1 MDRTPT
7 PPLPPSP
14 REEFAAELTRLR
26 EKADLTVRAV
36 AALVD
41 APGAHSTVGGWF
53 AGQNLPS
60 IGSLPL
66 FRQVLR
72 VCGVTEPAETERWLE
87 TLAELRRS
95 RVPRAA
101 RGVVPYRGLA
111 GFEERHAE
119 WFFGRDRLR
128 DTVVERILEEG
139 AAVPRL
145 LVGAS
150 GSGKSS
156 LLRAGV
162 LPVLRSEHGFTPCL
176 LTPGRNPLAALAS
189 AVAAL
194 TGTEEPGADAPEPIA
209 LAARVRDFAARES
222 VRVVVAVD
230 QFEEVFTACQ
240 DAGER
245 ERFLRCLAALPAPG
259 VRVAGCL
266 RADFYTDALGE
277 PALAAALQSGQT
289 VVGALTEEEIRAV
302 VTGPAVKAGLTVDEG
317 FVDLLLADLRDS
329 GAGALP
335 LLSHALLSTW
345 ERGRGTALTIADYR
359 AGGGISA
366 AISATAEEAY
376 AGLSEPQRS
385 LARVLFLRMVTVG
398 DGAPDTR
405 RLLPLPE
412 AAGPGDPAG
421 RQRAGQVY
429 DVLERFV
436 DRRLVTLDADGAQ
449 ITHEALLTAWPR
461 LHRWIDTDRAGHL
474 VWQELTRD
482 AERWLAQHRE
492 PSLLYRGA
500 RLAVAAG
507 WAEQSGRGPELTVRE
522 NSFLA
527 ESRAAEEMRARRERQ
542 RTRRLRQLLVLLSAL
557 VVLSGLL
564 TGVAV
569 VQRRDAERQ
578 QAVALSRLVAARAE
592 RLRGSD
598 LALAAQLSLVAY
610 RTAPT
615 AEARSALMDASA
627 LPAVTRILA
636 FRGVVQAVALSPDG
650 HTLAAGGLDR
660 QVALWDVRD
669 PQRPRELGTAPHAFG
684 DTVYALAFSPDGRR
698 LAAGA
703 GDGTVRVWEPSG
715 SAEARVLTGPESAV
729 YGVAFAPD
737 GRTLAAAGA
746 DGGVYLWRDTA
757 TAPTTGT
764 GPGNGTAAGAGT
776 PAGTGATAGT
786 GSEAGTAAGAGAP
799 AGTGATA
806 GTGTG
811 TGAAAG
817 GAAGGPERLAGFTGP
832 VHAVAFRPGGA
843 TLAAGGADGS
853 VRLWDT
859 SAPGLPAPYA
869 EALTGAAG
877 PVFGLAFTSDG
888 TRLAAASQDRSTR
901 VWAVPGPREAPAA
914 PEVLGGA
921 PAVPDGPASYVNAVG
936 FGPDGQW
943 MATGSADN
951 QVRLYQAGSRTPAGV
966 FPHPGP
972 VTALSFLPG
981 GQGLVTGAADGTVRL
996 WRLPSRPLRGF
1007 QGTVNAIGFSPDARL
1022 LAVAAKDVQLWDVS
1036 DPWTPRPVGPPLTN
1050 ATAFSGTVSFTP
1062 DGRTLAVG
1070 GREGKVWLWDLTRQ
1084 DRAVPYGEPLEGG
1097 TGTIQSA
1104 VFDRAGGRLAVGS
1117 EGRTVRIFDT
1127 REPARPRLSAELTE
1141 PTNYVYSVA
1150 FSPDGRRLAAG
1161 TVDKQ
1166 VLVWRLPSDGGA
1178 PAPEATLRGPGS
1190 YVMSVAFSPD
1200 SRTLAAGTA
1209 DRDVWLWDVS
1219 GHRPVSAG
1227 PPLTGPSSYVY
1238 ALSFSPAGGTLA
1250 AASTDNTVWLWNT
1263 TDISRP
1269 EPKAVL
1275 SGLRGKAYAIAHSP
1289 DGRSLAAG
1297 GSGPEALLWTT
1308 DEEAVRSRIC
1318 ERAGS
1323 EITRQE
1329 WAHLV
1334 PGLPYAPPCR

>member
-1 MDRTPT
+1 MDDTPT
-7 PPLPPSP
+7 PPSPPSP

-36 AALVD
+36 AARVD
-41 APGAHSTVGGWF
+41 APGAHSTLGGWF

-66 FRQVLR
+66 FRQVLK
-72 VCGVTEPAETERWLE
+72 VCGVTGPEEIDRWLE
-87 TLAELRRS
+87 TLAELRRT

-101 RGVVPYRGLA
+101 RGAVPYRGLA
-111 GFEERHAE
+111 GFEERHAA

-128 DTVVERILEEG
+128 DTVVEQLL
-139 AAVPRL
+139 APDADVPRL

-156 LLRAGV
+156 LLRAAV
-162 LPVLRSEHGFTPCL
+162 LPVLRAEHGFTPCL
-176 LTPGRNPLAALAS
+176 LTPGRNPLTALAD
-189 AVAAL
+189 AVDAL
-194 TGTEEPGADAPEPIA
+194 TGAEEAEEAAAGAPDVDALI
-209 LAARVRDFAARES
+209 ARVRGFAADRAAG
-222 VRVVVAVD
+222 RVIVAVD
-230 QFEEVFTACQ
+230 QFEDVFTVCRDVA
-240 DAGER
+240 ER
-245 ERFLRCLAALPAPG
+245 ERFLRCLTALPPAG
-259 VRVAGCL
+259 IRVVGCL
-266 RADFYTDALGE
+266 RADFYPDALGE
-277 PALAAALQSGQT
+277 PALAAALQNGQT
-289 VVGALTEEEIRAV
+289 VVGALSEEEIRAV
-302 VTGPAVKAGLTVDEG
+302 VTGPAAMAGLAVDEG

-335 LLSHALLSTW
+335 LLSHALLTTW

-359 AGGGISA
+359 AGGGMSA
-366 AISATAEEAY
+366 AVSATAEEAY
-376 AGLSEPQRS
+376 AGLTGPQRS
-385 LARVLFLRMVTVG
+385 LARVLFLRMVAVG
-398 DGAPDTR
+398 DGGPDTR

-412 AAGPGDPAG
+412 GAGIVDLAGPGNPADG
-421 RQRAGQVY
+421 HRAGEVY

-449 ITHEALLTAWPR
+449 ITHEALLTTWPR
-461 LHRWIDTDRAGHL
+461 LRRWVDTDRAGHL

-482 AERWLAQHRE
+482 AERWLAQDRE

-500 RLAVAAG
+500 RLAVAAS

-522 NSFLA
+522 ASFLA
-527 ESRAAEEMRARRERQ
+527 ESRAAEEQRALRERE
-542 RTRRLRQLLVLLSAL
+542 RTRRLRQLLVMLSVL
-557 VVLSGLL
+557 VALSGLL

-669 PQRPRELGTAPHAFG
+669 PRSPRELGTAPQEFG

-703 GDGTVRVWEPSG
+703 GDGSVRVWDT
-715 SAEARVLTGPESAV
+715 SATGPARVLTGPRSAV
-729 YGVAFAPD
+729 YGLAFAPD
-737 GRTLAAAGA
+737 GHTLAAAAA
-746 DGGVYLWRDTA
+746 DGGVYLWPEPASAA
-757 TAPTTGT
+757 T
-764 GPGNGTAAGAGT
+764 
-776 PAGTGATAGT
+776 TAG
-786 GSEAGTAAGAGAP
+786 GAP
-799 AGTGATA
+799 G
-806 GTGTG
+806 
-811 TGAAAG
+811 AAG
-817 GAAGGPERLAGFTGP
+817 GADTAPVRLAGFTGA

-859 SAPGLPAPYA
+859 SAPGAPTPYTA
-869 EALTGAAG
+869 VLAGAAG
-877 PVFGLAFTSDG
+877 PVFGLAFTPDG
-888 TRLAAASQDRSTR
+888 ARLAAASQDRSTR
-901 VWAVPGPREAPAA
+901 VWAVPGARGSPTD

-921 PAVPDGPASYVNAVG
+921 PAVPDGPASYVNAVAYS
-936 FGPDGQW
+936 PDGQW
-943 MATGSADN
+943 TATGSADN
-951 QVRLYQAGSRTPAGV
+951 QVRLYPAGSRTPAAV

-981 GQGLVTGAADGTVRL
+981 GQSLVTGAADGAVRL
-996 WRLPSRPLRGF
+996 WQVPSRPLRGF
-1007 QGTVNAIGFSPDARL
+1007 QGTVNAIGFSPDGRL

-1050 ATAFSGTVSFTP
+1050 TTAFSGTVSFTP

-1070 GREGKVWLWDLTRQ
+1070 GREGKVWLWDLTRPE
-1084 DRAVPYGEPLEGG
+1084 RAVPYGEPLAGG

-1104 VFDRAGGRLAVGS
+1104 VFDRSGGALAVGS
-1117 EGRTVRIFDT
+1117 EGRTVRLWDT

-1166 VLVWRLPSDGGA
+1166 VLLWRLPGPDGA
-1178 PAPEATLRGPGS
+1178 PALEATLRGPGS

-1200 SRTLAAGTA
+1200 GRTLAAGTA
-1209 DRDVWLWDVS
+1209 DRDVWRWDV
-1219 GHRPVSAG
+1219 GGGKPVAAG

-1238 ALSFSPAGGTLA
+1238 ALSFHPTGGTLA
-1250 AASTDNTVWLWNT
+1250 AASTDSTVWLWNT
-1263 TDISRP
+1263 TGAAAP
-1269 EPKAVL
+1269 APKAVL

-1289 DGRSLAAG
+1289 DGRTLAAG
-1297 GSGPEALLWTT
+1297 GSGPEVLLWTT
-1308 DEEAVRSRIC
+1308 DEETAGSRIC

>member
-36 AALVD
+36 AARVD
-41 APGAHSTVGGWF
+41 APGAHTTVGGWF

-66 FRQVLR
+66 FRQVLH
-72 VCGVTEPAETERWLE
+72 VCGVSEPAETERWIE
-87 TLAELRRS
+87 TLAELRRT
-95 RVPRAA
+95 RVPRAVHA
-101 RGVVPYRGLA
+101 AVPYRGLA

-128 DTVVERILEEG
+128 DTVVAQLLADGAIVAGG
-139 AAVPRL
+139 AAVPVPRL

-162 LPVLRSEHGFTPCL
+162 LPVLRAAHGFVPCL
-176 LTPGRNPLAALAS
+176 FTPGRHPLAALAS
-189 AVAAL
+189 AVDAL
-194 TGTEEPGADAPEPIA
+194 TGPQETAPTAEASGAPPAVPDDPDAPGTPDPLA
-209 LAARVRDFAARES
+209 LAARVRSFAARQS

-230 QFEEVFTACQ
+230 QFEEVFTVCR
-240 DAGER
+240 DAAER
-245 ERFLRCLAALPAPG
+245 ERFLRCLAALPAPD
-259 VRVAGCL
+259 VRVAGAL
-266 RADFYTDALGE
+266 RADFYPDALGE
-277 PALAAALQSGQT
+277 PLLAAALQNGQT
-289 VVGALTEEEIRAV
+289 VVGALTEEETRAV

-345 ERGRGTALTIADYR
+345 ERGRGTKLTIADYR

-376 AGLSEPQRS
+376 AELSEEQRS

-405 RLLPLPE
+405 RLLPLPD
-412 AAGPGDPAG
+412 AGGPGDPAG
-421 RQRAGQVY
+421 RDRAGQVY
-429 DVLERFV
+429 EVLERFV
-436 DRRLVTLDADGAQ
+436 DRRLVTLDADGSQ

-474 VWQELTRD
+474 VWQELGRD

-522 NSFLA
+522 TSFLA
-527 ESRAAEEMRARRERQ
+527 ASRDAEEARARRERH
-542 RTRRLRQLLVLLSAL
+542 RTRRLRQLLVLLSVL

-564 TGVAV
+564 TGIAV
-569 VQRRDAERQ
+569 VQRRDAEHQ

-669 PQRPRELGTAPHAFG
+669 PQHPRELGTAPHDFG

-715 SAEARVLTGPESAV
+715 PAGPRVLTGPESAV

-746 DGGVYLWRDTA
+746 DGGVYLWRDPA
-757 TAPTTGT
+757 AADGAA
-764 GPGNGTAAGAGT
+764 AAG
-776 PAGTGATAGT
+776 
-786 GSEAGTAAGAGAP
+786 
-799 AGTGATA
+799 
-806 GTGTG
+806 
-811 TGAAAG
+811 GAAAG
-817 GAAGGPERLAGFTGP
+817 GAAGPAAGPERLAGFTGP
-832 VHAVAFRPGGA
+832 VHTVAFRPGGA
-843 TLAAGGADGS
+843 TLAAGGADGT

-859 SAPGLPAPYA
+859 SAPGLPVPYA

-877 PVFGLAFTSDG
+877 PVFGLAFTPDG
-888 TRLAAASQDRSTR
+888 SRLAAASQDRSTR
-901 VWAVPGPREAPAA
+901 VWAVPDPRGTPAA

-936 FGPDGQW
+936 YGPDGQW
-943 MATGSADN
+943 TATGSADN
-951 QVRLYQAGSRTPAGV
+951 QVRLYRTGSATPAAV

-972 VTALSFLPG
+972 VTALAFLPG

-996 WRLPSRPLRGF
+996 WQLPSRPLRGF
-1007 QGTVNAIGFSPDARL
+1007 QGTVNAIGFSPDRRL

-1036 DPWTPRPVGPPLTN
+1036 DPWTPRPVGQPLTN
-1050 ATAFSGTVSFTP
+1050 ATGFSGTVSFTP

-1070 GREGKVWLWDLTRQ
+1070 GREGKVWLWDLTRPE
-1084 DRAVPYGEPLEGG
+1084 RAAPYGEPLAGG

-1104 VFDRAGGRLAVGS
+1104 VFDPAGGALAVGS
-1117 EGRTVRIFDT
+1117 EGRTVRIWDT
-1127 REPARPRLSAELTE
+1127 REPARPALSAELTE

-1166 VLVWRLPSDGGA
+1166 VLLWRLPAPGGGA
-1178 PAPEATLRGPGS
+1178 PAHEATLRGPGS
-1190 YVMSVAFSPD
+1190 YVMSVAFGPD
-1200 SRTLAAGTA
+1200 GRTLAAGTA

-1219 GHRPVSAG
+1219 GERPVSAG

-1238 ALSFSPAGGTLA
+1238 ALAFSPAGGTLA
-1250 AASTDNTVWLWNT
+1250 AASTDSTVWLWNT
-1263 TDISRP
+1263 RDPGRP
-1269 EPKAVL
+1269 QPEAVL
-1275 SGLRGKAYAIAHSP
+1275 SGLRGKAYAIAFGP

-1308 DEEAVRSRIC
+1308 DEEVVRSRIC

-1323 EITRQE
+1323 PITRQE

>member
-1 MDRTPT
+1 MDRTPDHGGT
-7 PPLPPSP
+7 PEPGGPTDRPPAHGGTVDRPPAHTGAADRTAVPPLAASP

-36 AALVD
+36 AARVD
-41 APGAHSTVGGWF
+41 TPGAHSTLGGWF

-72 VCGVTEPAETERWLE
+72 VCGVTGPEEIDRWLE
-87 TLAELRRS
+87 TLAELRRT
-95 RVPRAA
+95 RVPRAV
-101 RGVVPYRGLA
+101 RGAVPYRGLA
-111 GFEERHAE
+111 GFEERHAA
-119 WFFGRDRLR
+119 WFFGRDHLR
-128 DTVVERILEEG
+128 DTVVEQLLAPD

-156 LLRAGV
+156 LLRAAV
-162 LPVLRSEHGFTPCL
+162 LPVLRTEHGFTPCL
-176 LTPGRNPLAALAS
+176 LTPGRNPLTALAE
-189 AVAAL
+189 AVDAL
-194 TGTEEPGADAPEPIA
+194 TGGEEGAAGAPDPDA
-209 LAARVRDFAARES
+209 LAARVRRFAAGRAAG
-222 VRVVVAVD
+222 RVVVAVD
-230 QFEEVFTACQ
+230 QFEEVFTVCR
-240 DAGER
+240 DADER
-245 ERFLRCLAALPAPG
+245 ERFLRCLAALPSADL
-259 VRVAGCL
+259 RVVGCL
-266 RADFYTDALGE
+266 RADFYPDALGE
-277 PALAAALQSGQT
+277 PALAAALQHGQI
-289 VVGALTEEEIRAV
+289 VVGALSEEEIRAV
-302 VTGPAVKAGLTVDEG
+302 VTGPATKAGLAVDEG

-335 LLSHALLSTW
+335 LLSHALLTTW

-359 AGGGISA
+359 AGGGMSA

-376 AGLSEPQRS
+376 AALTDPQQD
-385 LARVLFLRMVTVG
+385 LARVLFLRMVAVG
-398 DGAPDTR
+398 DGGPDTR

-412 AAGPGDPAG
+412 GAGTADPAD
-421 RQRAGQVY
+421 RHRAGQVY

-482 AERWLAQHRE
+482 AERWLAQDRE

-500 RLAVAAG
+500 RLAVAVS

-522 NSFLA
+522 ASFLK
-527 ESRAAEEMRARRERQ
+527 ESRAAEEQRALRERQ
-542 RTRRLRQLLVLLSAL
+542 RTRRLRQLLVLLSVLVAL
-557 VVLSGLL
+557 SCLL

-627 LPAVTRILA
+627 LPSVTRILA

-669 PQRPRELGTAPHAFG
+669 PRNPKELGTAPQEFG

-703 GDGTVRVWEPSG
+703 GDGSVRVWDT
-715 SAEARVLTGPESAV
+715 SATGAARALTGPRSAV

-737 GRTLAAAGA
+737 GRSLAAAAA
-746 DGGVYLWRDTA
+746 DGGVYLWPEPTTA
-757 TAPTTGT
+757 APT
-764 GPGNGTAAGAGT
+764 PGGA
-776 PAGTGATAGT
+776 P
-786 GSEAGTAAGAGAP
+786 GAP
-799 AGTGATA
+799 APGVPG
-806 GTGTG
+806 
-811 TGAAAG
+811 AAG
-817 GAAGGPERLAGFTGP
+817 GADTAPVRLAGFTGA
-832 VHAVAFRPGGA
+832 VHAVAFRPGGT

-859 SAPGLPAPYA
+859 SAPGAPAPYA
-869 EALTGAAG
+869 AVLSGAAG
-877 PVFGLAFTSDG
+877 PVFGLAFTPDG
-888 TRLAAASQDRSTR
+888 ARLAAASQDRSTR
-901 VWAVPGPREAPAA
+901 VWAVPDARGSPAD

-921 PAVPDGPASYVNAVG
+921 PAVPDGPASYVNAVAHS
-936 FGPDGQW
+936 PDGQW
-943 MATGSADN
+943 TATGSADN
-951 QVRLYQAGSRTPAGV
+951 QVRVYAAGSRTPAAV

-981 GQGLVTGAADGTVRL
+981 GQGLATGAADGAVRL
-996 WRLPSRPLRGF
+996 WQVPSRPLRGF
-1007 QGTVNAIGFSPDARL
+1007 QGTVNAIGFSPDGRL

-1036 DPWTPRPVGPPLTN
+1036 DPWAPRPVGPPLTN
-1050 ATAFSGTVSFTP
+1050 STAFSGTVSFTP

-1070 GREGKVWLWDLTRQ
+1070 GREGKVWLWDLTRR
-1084 DRAVPYGEPLEGG
+1084 DRAVPYGEPLAGG

-1104 VFDRAGGRLAVGS
+1104 VFDRSGGALAVGS
-1117 EGRTVRIFDT
+1117 EGRTVRLWDT

-1141 PTNYVYSVA
+1141 PANYVYSVA

-1166 VLVWRLPSDGGA
+1166 VFLWRLPAADGA
-1178 PAPEATLRGPGS
+1178 PVLEATLRGPGS

-1200 SRTLAAGTA
+1200 GRALAAGTA
-1209 DRDVWLWDVS
+1209 DRDVWRWDVA
-1219 GHRPVSAG
+1219 GGQPVGAG

-1238 ALSFSPAGGTLA
+1238 ALSFHPAGSTLA
-1250 AASTDNTVWLWNT
+1250 AASTDSTVWLWNT
-1263 TDISRP
+1263 AGTAP
-1269 EPKAVL
+1269 PAPKAVL

-1289 DGRSLAAG
+1289 DGRTLAGG
-1297 GSGPEALLWTT
+1297 GSGPEVLLWTT
-1308 DEEAVRSRIC
+1308 DEATARRRIC
-1318 ERAGS
+1318 ERAGT